1 VPTYVI
7 VELSVVDADRYEL
20 YKPLAEASI
29 AAYGG
34 TYKVRGG
41 SVESVEGPEVADRVV
56 ILEFPDLATA
66 RSWYSSPEYQEAL
79 QIRLEAARTT
89 RMFFIDGYVPG

>member
-1 VPTYVI
+1 MPTYVI
-7 VELSVVDADRYEL
+7 VELSVVDTDRYEL

-41 SVESVEGPEVADRVV
+41 RIESVEGDPVTDRVV
-56 ILEFPDLATA
+56 ILEFPDMATA
-66 RSWYSSPEYQEAL
+66 RSWYSSPEYQSAL
-79 QIRLEAARTT
+79 RIRLAAARTT
-89 RMFFIDGYVPG
+89 RLFFIDGYEPA

>member
-7 VELSVVDADRYEL
+7 VELSVVDTDRYEQ

-34 TYKVRGG
+34 TYRVRGG
-41 SVESVEGPEVADRVV
+41 AIESVEGAPVADRVV
-56 ILEFPDLATA
+56 ILEFPDMATA
-66 RSWYSSPEYQEAL
+66 RSWYNSPEYQAAL
-79 QIRLEAARTT
+79 QIRLAAARTT
-89 RMFFIDGYVPG
+89 RMFFIDGYEPD